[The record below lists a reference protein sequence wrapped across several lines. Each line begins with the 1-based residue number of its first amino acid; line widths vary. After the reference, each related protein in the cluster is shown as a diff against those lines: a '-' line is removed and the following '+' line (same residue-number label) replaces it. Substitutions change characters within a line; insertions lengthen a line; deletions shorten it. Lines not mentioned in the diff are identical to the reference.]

1 MGPSLRIPGVPTFP
15 AGSRSGI
22 LGIRRI
28 PEDEV
33 GPEWNPNPEFTSSS
47 SSTSDIYQVKDAR
60 IGHIMELREWG
71 VNGHV
76 NSTKEYMR
84 FFL

>member
-33 GPEWNPNPEFTSSS
+33 GPEWNPNPEFKSSS
-47 SSTSDIYQVKDAR
+47 STSSTSDIYQMKDTR

-76 NSTKEYMR
+76 NSTKE
-84 FFL
+84 